1 MGGGGGGGRSQPL
14 PLRGPCSRN
23 FPQVAIFF
31 IIFLNSQ
38 LKTRNGEH
46 GMGKKTFQSE
56 AYTINGF
63 LRVCGEINK

>member
-1 MGGGGGGGRSQPL
+1 MDNSWGGGGRSQPL

-31 IIFLNSQ
+31 FLNSQ

-46 GMGKKTFQSE
+46 GMGKKTFKSG
-56 AYTINGF
+56 ACTINGF
-63 LRVCGEINK
+63 LRVGGEINK